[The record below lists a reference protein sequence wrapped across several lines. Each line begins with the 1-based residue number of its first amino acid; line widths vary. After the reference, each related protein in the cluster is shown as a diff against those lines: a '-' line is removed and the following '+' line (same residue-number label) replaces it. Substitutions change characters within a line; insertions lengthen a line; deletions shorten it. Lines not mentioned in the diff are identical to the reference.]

1 MFLAEMNSV
10 GEKQMKLSS
19 AQLDKEL
26 EIKKNVLWSKANSSC
41 FRHLPYHHFRQFLF
55 RYTEEGEYL
64 SDHLHISGI
73 SQEEQHLLPSSVF

>member
-26 EIKKNVLWSKANSSC
+26 EIKKNVL
-41 FRHLPYHHFRQFLF
+41 
-55 RYTEEGEYL
+55 
-64 SDHLHISGI
+64 
-73 SQEEQHLLPSSVF
+73 

>member
-1 MFLAEMNSV
+1 MFLAEMNSA

-19 AQLDKEL
+19 PQLDKEL
-26 EIKKNVLWSKANSSC
+26 KIKKKCVVIKSK
-41 FRHLPYHHFRQFLF
+41 FFMLRHLPYHHFRQFLF